1 MKVVSLD
8 KVFDLDKLATEMLAV
23 VESNGIVICPS
34 VSGYIALFAESNL
47 VAISLLRQLTN
58 KKDTIP
64 FLVSSM
70 AQIGKLTTLDEI
82 GLELIEEYLPGEL
95 IVEFDGVGSYES
107 LGVQVRFMDHTLLN
121 LICSKS
127 EKLLLCFELMNKNGG
142 LIYSLE
148 EFWDCFPQLNPD
160 FILDAGIVLNL
171 NKPPT
176 IVKVVDNQIDILRDG
191 KIVPRLLMQFSVRKV
206 DLD

>member
-34 VSGYIALFAESNL
+34 VSGYIALIAESNL
-47 VAISLLRQLTN
+47 EAISLLRQLTN

-70 AQIGKLTTLDEI
+70 AQISKLTNLDEV

-127 EKLLLCFELMNKNGG
+127 KKLLLCFELMNKNGG

-148 EFWDCFPQLNPD
+148 ELWDCFSQLNPD

-176 IVKVVDNQIDILRDG
+176 IVKVVDNQIDILRAG

>member
-1 MKVVSLD
+1 MRVVSLD
-8 KVFDLDKLATEMLAV
+8 NVFDLDKLASEMLAV
-23 VESNGIVICPS
+23 VESNGIVVCPS
-34 VSGYIALFAESNL
+34 VSGYIALISEVNL
-47 VAISLLRQLTN
+47 EAISLLRQLTN

-70 AQIGKLTTLDEI
+70 AQISKLTNLDEV

-121 LICSKS
+121 LISSKYD
-127 EKLLLCFELMNKNGG
+127 KQLLSFELMNKSGG

-148 EFWDCFPQLNPD
+148 ELWDCFPELTPD

-171 NKPPT
+171 NKPPA

-191 KIVPRLLMQFSVRKV
+191 KIIPRLLMQFSVRKV